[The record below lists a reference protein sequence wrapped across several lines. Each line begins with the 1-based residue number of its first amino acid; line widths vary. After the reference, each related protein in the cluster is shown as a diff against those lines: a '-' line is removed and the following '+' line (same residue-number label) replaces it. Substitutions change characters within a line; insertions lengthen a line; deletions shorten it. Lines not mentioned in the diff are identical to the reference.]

1 MLDNYMFHEGYI
13 LGLKT
18 LFEEIENVHTQKYH
32 QIHIVLNLQEIHT
45 SKQKHNSIKRCPTS
59 QNA

>member
-1 MLDNYMFHEGYI
+1 MFHDGYI

-18 LFEEIENVHTQKYH
+18 LFEEIENAHTHKSH

-45 SKQKHNSIKRCPTS
+45 SKQKHNSIKRHPTS
-59 QNA
+59 QNS